1 VSKKRKEEEEVVHV
15 TSTHDKDC
23 LLSPGELARWTTNL
37 ASNKFAICHVCLRAW
52 RRVPGRRYFETSPRM
67 YKYHA
72 SVRHMYTAICPECA
86 QSEESRWSRICVQA
100 RNDRGGKCRDQR
112 LFKTDNGLE

>member
-1 VSKKRKEEEEVVHV
+1 MSKKRKKEEVVQV

-37 ASNKFAICHVCLRAW
+37 TSTKFAICHVCLRAW

-67 YKYHA
+67 FKYHA

-86 QSEESRWSRICVQA
+86 QSEEERWSRLCVQA
-100 RNDRGGKCRDQR
+100 RNDRGGKCRNLR
-112 LFKTDNGLE
+112 MHRTDIGLE